1 MYGLYDSYF
10 RLFAK
15 VYPINQ
21 DHWYFRSLIGICV
34 GTTETF
40 LAPFERMQTL
50 LSIPEYN
57 QKYRNTAHVFKDIIK
72 NYGLRE
78 LYRGYIPCLIRN
90 TVGNCFYF
98 GIREPLA
105 FYLENE
111 LKWSKRITQFITG
124 CILGAVVSI
133 VNFPLNVMK
142 TNMQKELR
150 STVSL
155 RRMFIIIYIQ
165 RYGFLGMYRGITMNL
180 IRSIISWGIINLTYE
195 VTKSY
200 F

>member
-10 RLFAK
+10 RLISK
-15 VYPINQ
+15 VLPINK
-21 DHWYFRSLIGICV
+21 DHWYFRSMVGVCV

-40 LAPFERMQTL
+40 LMPFERMQTL

-57 QKYRNTAHVFKDIIK
+57 KKYKNTAHVFKDIIK
-72 NYGLRE
+72 NHGLRE

-98 GIREPLA
+98 GIREPIA
-105 FYLENE
+105 HYLEND

-124 CILGAVVSI
+124 CILGAIVSI

-142 TNMQKELR
+142 TNMQKEIH
-150 STVSL
+150 SNISL
-155 RRMFIIIYIQ
+155 MRMFKIIYIQ
-165 RYGFLGMYRGITMNL
+165 RYGLIGIYRGISMTL
-180 IRSIISWGIINLTYE
+180 IRSILSWGIINLTYE